1 MEHQFNWRGRIKER
15 TQPTIHWLQKDRNRN
30 LPSILM
36 GGLLLFCSGY
46 FIFHLHGLSERMELV
61 DAVATQTEI
70 SVFEQYLEQLFVEQV
85 SEDALTLQYT
95 LKNPEV
101 YGIAAAKHSGLGSC
115 SKQALQESYEQL
127 KKEQIELLNF
137 DPRELSEKEKLTY
150 NILLDWIQT
159 SLDGEEYIM
168 YQESWGSTTGT
179 QAQLPVLLA
188 EYPIEDVDDV
198 EQYLT
203 LLTQV
208 DEYLLEMLAFEQ
220 ERTAVGLGM
229 TDAEISR
236 VVEQCKAFVQ
246 TGEEC
251 YLIDSFAEKMEQL
264 DGLTEEEVQAYEA
277 QNSEIVQQEVLK
289 GYSQLATEL
298 EALKTGT
305 DGGLCRLPEGQNYY
319 SWLVKEETG
328 SSKTVPELKAAIYA
342 QLKADLTTMNGIYSL
357 NPEVGE
363 EAAQASFS
371 LSEPSLVLEDLKE
384 KMAADF
390 PKAAQASFA
399 IKTVPESMQDYL
411 SPAFYIIPR
420 LDDMEENVIYIN
432 EGGNGYGSE
441 KNYSVLAHEGYP
453 GHLYQT
459 TYFQS
464 TNPYEIRSLLNYPG
478 YIEGWA
484 TYAEQ
489 YSYGLSGDF
498 SDEVSKLKE
507 ISSVVTLGLYALM
520 DISVHYDGWSR
531 EQMQDFVQL
540 YFAVEDVNTA
550 NEIYDMILEDPAGYL
565 SYYVGYLEI
574 LELKEEMKEILGDD
588 FTDMKFH
595 EKLLE
600 IGPASFAIIRRYLE

>member
-1 MEHQFNWRGRIKER
+1 MEHQLNWKSKVKER

-36 GGLLLFCSGY
+36 GVLLLFCSGY
-46 FIFHLHGLSERMELV
+46 FIFHLHSLGERMEQG
-61 DAVATQTEI
+61 DIIAAQTEI
-70 SVFEQYLEQLFVEQV
+70 SAFEQYLQQLFVEQV

-95 LKNPEV
+95 LKNPEI
-101 YGIAAAKHSGLGSC
+101 YGITAAKNSGLGNY
-115 SKQALQESYEQL
+115 SKQALQESYTQL

-168 YQESWGSTTGT
+168 YQESWGSITGT

-203 LLTQV
+203 LLAQV
-208 DEYLLEMLAFEQ
+208 DDYLMEMLAFEQ
-220 ERTAVGLGM
+220 ERTAAGLGM
-229 TDAEISR
+229 TDSEISR
-236 VVEQCKAFVQ
+236 VVQQCDTFSK

-251 YLIDSFAEKMEQL
+251 YLIDSFAERVEQL
-264 DGLTEEEVQAYEA
+264 EGLTKEEIASYETR
-277 QNSEIVQQEVLK
+277 NSEIVQQEVLK

-298 EALKTGT
+298 EQLKTGA

-342 QLKADLTTMNGIYSL
+342 QLKENLTSINGIYLL
-357 NPEVGE
+357 NPDAGE
-363 EAAQASFS
+363 EATKAEFS
-371 LSEPSLVLEDLKE
+371 LSEPQQILEDLKE
-384 KMAADF
+384 KMEADF
-390 PKAAQASFA
+390 PKAAQASFE

-432 EGGNGYGSE
+432 EGKNGYGSTQ
-441 KNYSVLAHEGYP
+441 NYSVLAHEGYP

-520 DISVHYDGWSR
+520 DIGVHYDGWSR
-531 EQMQDFVQL
+531 EQMQDFVQS
-540 YFAVEDVNTA
+540 YFAVEDADTA

-600 IGPASFAIIRRYLE
+600 IGPASFAVIGRNME